1 MKKPVF
7 SFASAVGDCLLL
19 SSSLTI
25 NAQPIENRRQL
36 VGALVSAKVRA
47 AAGKAPHRSQ
57 ETLTFYWK
65 VSSQENCDYLEFY
78 IDDVLKDRISGE
90 VGWQKKTYDVN
101 STGYHTLK
109 WRYVKDGSDH
119 DGSDKGWVDYVQW
132 TGPSPAQ
139 DPENWENITYKYD
152 TGGRRTEK
160 RVDGYSTRYVYDG
173 GNVIAEYDGN
183 GNLLRKY
190 IHGPRVDEP
199 ICMLENPASDGIDV
213 ADSNAVYYYHYD
225 ALGSVVALS
234 DSNGDSVQTYEYSIY
249 GQVAA
254 SDPNFLANPYMFTG
268 RRFDFETGLYYYRA
282 RYYNPYIGRFLQT
295 DPVGYGAGM
304 NLYAYCRN
312 NPASMVDPSGNIPLA
327 EMGLDDLIK
336 AFGGLLSDV
345 VEGTANVVS
354 DVVEGAAN
362 VTCATAKAIANAV
375 EFILDDIASHQEVA
389 FYVIGQNGIRLPVK
403 VFESRSDDSGIPFL
417 SGIAMNIDGEIH
429 IGPDM
434 AENLIH
440 QQNIRDAIGLDLEWF
455 GLPINARIDGSF
467 PEGTGDER
475 LMAHEIGH
483 QVDADNLGQALY
495 LGAGLIF
502 THDQNSWFEQN
513 AWNQGEYYG
522 IDWNDPP
529 FYP

>member
-1 MKKPVF
+1 VDSGSTSDNEEVYM
-7 SFASAVGDCLLL
+7 
-19 SSSLTI
+19 LTVVDV
-25 NAQPIENRRQL
+25 ND
-36 VGALVSAKVRA
+36 
-47 AAGKAPHRSQ
+47 Q

-65 VSSQENCDYLEFY
+65 VSSEEDSDYLEFY
-78 IDDVLKDRISGE
+78 IDDVREDRISGE

-109 WRYVKDGSDH
+109 WRYVKDGSGS
-119 DGSDKGWVDYVQW
+119 DGDDKGWVDYVQW

-139 DPENWENITYKYD
+139 DPENWENIIYKYD

-160 RVDGYSTRYVYDG
+160 RVDGYSTRYLYDG
-173 GNVIAEYDGN
+173 GDVIAEYDGN

-234 DSNGDSVQTYEYSIY
+234 DSNGDSCQTYEYSVY

-254 SDPNFLANPYMFTG
+254 SDPNFTANPYMFTG
-268 RRFDFETGLYYYRA
+268 RRFNIEIRRPGAGRAGLYYYRA

-336 AFGGLLSDV
+336 YFGGLLSDV

-354 DVVEGAAN
+354 DVVEGAGI
-362 VTCATAKAIANAV
+362 VTCATAKAISKSV
-375 EFILDDIASHQEVA
+375 QFIQDDIASHQEVA

-403 VFESRSDDSGIPFL
+403 IFESRSVDNGIPGL
-417 SGIAMNIDGEIH
+417 AGKAMNIGGEIH
-429 IGPDM
+429 IGPEM
-434 AENLIH
+434 ATDLI
-440 QQNIRDAIGLDLEWF
+440 QRDCGRDYNGIDLEAL
-455 GLPINARIDGSF
+455 GIPITWGGVIGSLH
-467 PEGTGDER
+467 EKR
-475 LMAHEIGH
+475 MAHEIGH
-483 QVDADNLGQALY
+483 QVDADNYPILY
-495 LGAGLIF
+495 QTIGLIL
-502 THDQNSWFEQN
+502 TQDQDSMITNFESN
-513 AWNQGEYYG
+513 ASNRGEYYG

>member
-190 IHGPRVDEP
+190 IHGPCIDEP